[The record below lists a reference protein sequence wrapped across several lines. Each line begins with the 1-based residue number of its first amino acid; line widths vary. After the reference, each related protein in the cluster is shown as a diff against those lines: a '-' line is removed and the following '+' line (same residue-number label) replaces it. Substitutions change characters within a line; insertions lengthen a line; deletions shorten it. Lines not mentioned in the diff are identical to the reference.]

1 MIDLDRIG
9 REVAALDFD
18 VEAVIEQIECSDVD
32 RSHAIEALA
41 TLTGARFEQG
51 SPWPLSTQDDQG
63 CLEALVA
70 LWEGL
75 CD

>member
-9 REVAALDFD
+9 REVAALDFN
-18 VEAVIEQIECSDVD
+18 VEAVIEEIEGSDVN

-41 TLTGARFEQG
+41 TLTGARFERG
-51 SPWPLSTQDDQG
+51 SPWPLDTENDQG